1 MTALDLTAHWP
12 VATVSAAVVRN
23 GEIVETVGD
32 DARTFALASL
42 TKPLVAWA
50 VLVAVEEGVIRLDD
64 DIDGIGQPGCTMR
77 HLLSHAG
84 GFPFEGHQPIGP
96 PARSAGT
103 PTAASRSPPRRWHA
117 ASGIAIADYLGEA
130 VLQPLAMTSTVL
142 AGSPAHSARGCVGDM
157 TRFVREMR
165 APTLLSAA
173 TRDDAFRSSYPELSG
188 IVPGVGRFVPCP
200 WGLGFELRGDKSPHW
215 TGQRNSARTVGHFG
229 GAGTMFWYDPDIDI
243 GMVALTDETFGPW
256 ALDAWPAV
264 SDAVI
269 DEYAA

>member
-1 MTALDLTAHWP
+1 
-12 VATVSAAVVRN
+12 
-23 GEIVETVGD
+23 
-32 DARTFALASL
+32 
-42 TKPLVAWA
+42 
-50 VLVAVEEGVIRLDD
+50 
-64 DIDGIGQPGCTMR
+64 MR

-96 PARSAGT
+96 PARSRIYSNGGIEI
-103 PTAASRSPPRRWHA
+103 AAETLAR

-165 APTLLSAA
+165 APTLLTAA

-229 GAGTMFWYDPDIDI
+229 GAGTMFWYDPAIDI

-269 DEYAA
+269 DEYAV